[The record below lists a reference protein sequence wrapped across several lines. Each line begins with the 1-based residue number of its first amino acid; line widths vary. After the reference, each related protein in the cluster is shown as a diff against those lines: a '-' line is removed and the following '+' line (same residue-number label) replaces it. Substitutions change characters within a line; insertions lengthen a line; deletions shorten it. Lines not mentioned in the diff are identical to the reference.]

1 MLFFLSFFFFLVLSY
16 RLGHQYPLPVAHE
29 DVSVVKFFL
38 QDKILE
44 KYGVDPTWVCIS
56 GDSAGGLIA
65 ATAAQLVR
73 FMCYMLYLFITHTHA
88 RTLTQKYHFLFVRM
102 FLMDLYFKLLNG
114 KTNNKETCPFT

>member
-1 MLFFLSFFFFLVLSY
+1 MLFFLSFFFFLVWSY
-16 RLGHQYPLPVAHE
+16 RLGHQYQFPVAHE

-38 QDKILE
+38 QDKILA

-65 ATAAQLVR
+65 ATVAQLVC
-73 FMCYMLYLFITHTHA
+73 FMCYMLYLFITHTI
-88 RTLTQKYHFLFVRM
+88 TLTQKCHFVRM
-102 FLMDLYFKLLNG
+102 FLMNLYFKLLNG